1 MTSYDPSRERATVRR
16 GARTPARAGRRT
28 PVARPRV
35 PRVIAVVAFE
45 GMSSF
50 PLSAACLL
58 FGDDRR
64 ELGVPRFDL
73 RVCALEPPPLRTTA
87 GFSIHTEHDL
97 SALRTADVVIMPS
110 WRITQAPPARLLDA
124 LRAAH
129 RRGATVVGLCLG
141 SFVLAAAGLL
151 DGRRATT
158 HWHWAPAFAERF
170 PAVDL
175 DPSVLYVDEGR
186 VVTSAGI
193 AASLDCCLHL
203 LRTWCGAEVANRVA
217 RRLVLAPHRRGGQ
230 AQFIEQP
237 LPPPGADARVQ
248 NLLNWLL
255 AHIDQRHELD
265 ALAKR
270 VAMSRRSFTRQFQ
283 KATGTSVL
291 QWLTHQ
297 RLTLAGRLLET
308 TDRPVESIAAD
319 SGFGSALSLR
329 QHFAARYGVTPV
341 AYRRQYRA
349 GA

>member
-1 MTSYDPSRERATVRR
+1 MSRLHAP
-16 GARTPARAGRRT
+16 RTA
-28 PVARPRV
+28 V
-35 PRVIAVVAFE
+35 PRVIAVIAFD
-45 GMSSF
+45 GISPF
-50 PLSAACLL
+50 QLAAPGLL
-58 FGDDRR
+58 FGEDRR

-73 RVCALEPPPLRTTA
+73 RICALESNPFPTSV
-87 GFSIHTEHDL
+87 GFKIHTDHGL
-97 SALRTADVVIMPS
+97 AALRHADVVIMPT
-110 WRITQAPPARLLDA
+110 WRIMQAPPAPLLDA

-129 RRGATVVGLCLG
+129 RRGATIVGLCLG

-175 DPSVLYVDEGR
+175 DPTVLYVDEGR

-203 LRTWCGAEVANRVA
+203 LRRWCGAEVANRVA

-270 VAMSRRSFTRQFQ
+270 VAMSRRTFTRQFQ
-283 KATGTSVL
+283 KETGTSVL

-308 TDRPVESIAAD
+308 TDRPVESIASDA
-319 SGFGSALSLR
+319 GFGSALSLR
-329 QHFAARYGVTPV
+329 QHFAARYGVTPA
-341 AYRRQYRA
+341 AYRRQYRVSA
-349 GA
+349 